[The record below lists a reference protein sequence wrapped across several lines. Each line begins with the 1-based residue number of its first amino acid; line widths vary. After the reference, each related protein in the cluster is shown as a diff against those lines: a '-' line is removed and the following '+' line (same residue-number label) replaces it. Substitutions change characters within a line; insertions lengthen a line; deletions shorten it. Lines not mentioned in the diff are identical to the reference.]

1 MTEKFSNVIRHCA
14 DSLGIRERV
23 ETVNGLSI
31 DHLMKMAEKENRSID
46 DILVMSFGC
55 GTGLATLK
63 MLKKLKDETG
73 EAPTVIL
80 LDQDPLSLAAAQA
93 WLRNGIWKIRLKFI
107 ASDYSV
113 SLANL

>member
-31 DHLMKMAEKENRSID
+31 DHLKKVAEKENRSID
-46 DILVMSFGC
+46 DMLVMSFGC

-63 MLKKLKDETG
+63 MLKNLRMKR
-73 EAPTVIL
+73 VR
-80 LDQDPLSLAAAQA
+80 
-93 WLRNGIWKIRLKFI
+93 RNGYPAR
-107 ASDYSV
+107 SRSV
-113 SLANL
+113 ISSGSTKLG